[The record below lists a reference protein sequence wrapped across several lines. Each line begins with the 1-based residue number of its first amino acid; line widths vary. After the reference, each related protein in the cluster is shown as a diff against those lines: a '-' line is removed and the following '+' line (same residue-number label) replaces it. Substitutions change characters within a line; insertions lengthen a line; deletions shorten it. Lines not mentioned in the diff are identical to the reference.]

1 MFPSILFKTAVID
14 MELWLK
20 IASVL
25 VVVVV
30 LASSFYFINAYM
42 SNDSPEN
49 IVVGVELNDHSA
61 AFWVALDKGYF
72 DEVGLKINYKTFSTG
87 LELAV
92 ALSRGEFDL
101 TLACIGPVLVMYSR
115 GVPVKLV
122 AMTHLNGYALVSWR
136 NISNIYELSNA
147 KVSATGPGSPTW
159 LLAMMVRDRY
169 GLNFTFTKMPPY
181 IAVNAL
187 LSHQIDAAFIPE
199 HYATLAVKL
208 GAHRVLTS
216 RHLWPNMPGS
226 GVFATDK
233 LLREH
238 PEIVAKFLYAINK
251 AVEFIKAHPHEA
263 AVIVAKHLATSS
275 DIMEE
280 SMKYLDYTLKINK
293 TDLKEYSKLL
303 LKYGAIDHEINLDDF
318 IYTRILS
325 DLGIKG

>member
-1 MFPSILFKTAVID
+1 MD
-14 MELWLK
+14 LWLK
-20 IASVL
+20 IGSVL

-30 LASSFYFINAYM
+30 LISSLYFINAYM
-42 SNDSPEN
+42 NSNSSPEN

-72 DEVGLKINYKTFSTG
+72 DEVDLKVDYKTFSTG

-101 TLACIGPVLVMYSR
+101 TLACIGPVMVMYSR

-136 NISNIYELSNA
+136 NISSVYELSNA

-159 LLAMMVRDRY
+159 LLAMMVKDRY
-169 GLNFTFTKMPPY
+169 GLNFTWTKMPPY

-208 GAHRVLTS
+208 GAYRVLTS
-216 RHLWPNMPGS
+216 RDLWPNMPGS

-233 LLREH
+233 LLEQH
-238 PEIVAKFLYAINK
+238 PEIVAKFVYAINK
-251 AVEFIKAHPHEA
+251 AVEFIKTHPHEA
-263 AVIVAKHLATSS
+263 AVIVAKHLATST

-293 TDLKEYSKLL
+293 TAIKEYSKLL